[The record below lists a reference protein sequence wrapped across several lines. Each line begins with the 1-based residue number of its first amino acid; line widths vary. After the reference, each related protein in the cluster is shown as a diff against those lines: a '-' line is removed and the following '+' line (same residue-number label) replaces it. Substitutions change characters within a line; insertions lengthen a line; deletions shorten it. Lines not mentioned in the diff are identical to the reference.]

1 MSLSFQVL
9 AVEPYYCSTCGNPY
23 SAAGQQT
30 YAQYAHNLAWG
41 KNPVNLQF
49 PLIDSGNNGQWEV
62 EIKNRNGFPVTIRY
76 TPSVYTFVLRSLG
89 LGQGHIEAL
98 TLVLPDGQV
107 TTVRVVYRP
116 GTDYVI
122 YASDGSSTNTRDAG
136 VGASGRATNF
146 VTNGL
151 SGLHNFRGYFGRLRE
166 PIINTY
172 SEGRSRRGRK
182 SSTRRLHPVNYD

>member
-1 MSLSFQVL
+1 MPGL
-9 AVEPYYCSTCGNPY
+9 
-23 SAAGQQT
+23 
-30 YAQYAHNLAWG
+30 
-41 KNPVNLQF
+41 LQNHV
-49 PLIDSGNNGQWEV
+49 I
-62 EIKNRNGFPVTIRY
+62 T
-76 TPSVYTFVLRSLG
+76 T
-89 LGQGHIEAL
+89 H
-98 TLVLPDGQV
+98 
-107 TTVRVVYRP
+107 TTVLKCEQNELEEKRR
-116 GTDYVI
+116 
-122 YASDGSSTNTRDAG
+122 AQQEANTRDAG